1 MSRLVVVVPLREGT
15 REKAHSLLA
24 QGPPFDLEATDFDRH
39 EVYLTERE
47 VVFVFD
53 SETLPAT
60 LRLPGEDPAVW
71 KAATAWEKLMAEK
84 PRRAETAY
92 SWTRPADGEAVFF
105 DPTPGPGDSEGG
117 DVFAPAAEVSSET
130 TARRPRPA

>member
-15 REKAHSLLA
+15 RDKARSLLA
-24 QGPPFDLEATDFDRH
+24 EGPPFDLEATDFDRH
-39 EVYLTERE
+39 EVYVTERE
-47 VVFVFD
+47 VVFVFE
-53 SETLPAT
+53 SEALPAT

-71 KAATAWEKLMAEK
+71 KAAAAWEELMAGK

-92 SWTRPADGEAVFF
+92 SWRRPADGEAVFF

-117 DVFAPAAEVSSET
+117 DVFAPAVEVSSET
-130 TARRPRPA
+130 TAQRRRPA

>member
-1 MSRLVVVVPLREGT
+1 MSRLVVLVPLREGA
-15 REKAHSLLA
+15 REKARSLLA

-47 VVFVFD
+47 VIFAFD

-60 LRLPGEDPAVW
+60 LHLPGEDPSLW
-71 KAATAWEKLMAEK
+71 KSAEAWQELMAGK
-84 PRRAETAY
+84 PRKAETAY
-92 SWTRPADGEAVFF
+92 SWRRPANGEAIFF

-117 DVFAPAAEVSSET
+117 DVFTPA
-130 TARRPRPA
+130 